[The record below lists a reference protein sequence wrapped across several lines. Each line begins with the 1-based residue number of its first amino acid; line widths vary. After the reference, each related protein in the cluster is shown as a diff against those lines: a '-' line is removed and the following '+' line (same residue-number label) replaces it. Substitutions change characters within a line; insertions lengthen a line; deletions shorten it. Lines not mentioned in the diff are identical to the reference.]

1 MKTRSPKA
9 AQQTGLPPPP
19 APTARDANPWPMS
32 GPTGTAPQSSRQ
44 PAPRGIQRGARG
56 GTGGRSP
63 APSRSGQRRWV
74 PVAILL
80 FIAGTGVQL
89 AMQALES
96 GDLEAALG
104 ALVILAMAALIA
116 WRRLS
121 RKS

>member
-1 MKTRSPKA
+1 MKTRPPKA

-32 GPTGTAPQSSRQ
+32 GPTGASPQSSRQ
-44 PAPRGIQRGARG
+44 PAPRGIQRAAR
-56 GTGGRSP
+56 GGRSP
-63 APSRSGQRRWV
+63 APSRDGQRRWV

-96 GDLEAALG
+96 GDVEAAVG

>member
-1 MKTRSPKA
+1 M
-9 AQQTGLPPPP
+9 
-19 APTARDANPWPMS
+19 
-32 GPTGTAPQSSRQ
+32 
-44 PAPRGIQRGARG
+44 
-56 GTGGRSP
+56 
-63 APSRSGQRRWV
+63 
-74 PVAILL
+74 ILL

-96 GDLEAALG
+96 GDFEAAIG

>member
-1 MKTRSPKA
+1 MKTRPPKA

-32 GPTGTAPQSSRQ
+32 SLTGAAPQPSRQ
-44 PAPRGIQRGARG
+44 PAPRGIQRAAR
-56 GTGGRSP
+56 GGRSP
-63 APSRSGQRRWV
+63 APSRDGQRRWV

-80 FIAGTGVQL
+80 VIAGTGVQL

-96 GDLEAALG
+96 GDFEAAIG
-104 ALVILAMAALIA
+104 ALVILAMAAFIA